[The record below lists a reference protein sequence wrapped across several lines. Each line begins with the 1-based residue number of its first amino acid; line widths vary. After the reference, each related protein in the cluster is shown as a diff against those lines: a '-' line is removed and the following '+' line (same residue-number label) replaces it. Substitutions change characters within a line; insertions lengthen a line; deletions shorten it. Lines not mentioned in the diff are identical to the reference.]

1 MECSPLFI
9 NTADSQNSKTLLQ
22 LDTEWPSVN
31 GIKEEIYIKCRQMS
45 HTMVSETD
53 VTERGKNWKKR
64 VECQM
69 SKVNSGMSAAELLLP
84 LSCTLTD
91 RLKAVK
97 WNSNT
102 DCVLSKLSHSIWEKT
117 LNCDFFCPFFH
128 LSIRLSFYPSIDL
141 SVSSLMH

>member
-1 MECSPLFI
+1 MTQCERNQRRNLHKMPTDESHYGLRDRC
-9 NTADSQNSKTLLQ
+9 
-22 LDTEWPSVN
+22 N
-31 GIKEEIYIKCRQMS
+31 GE
-45 HTMVSETD
+45 
-53 VTERGKNWKKR
+53 GKKLKKR